1 MQRSLTYALA
11 AVLLSWA
18 AAPAQ
23 SAPSAGQAAPTAP
36 ALAAGTVVGAEF
48 SKGIDAKKAKVG
60 QEVIA
65 KSLADLRDANGNL
78 VIPRGAKLVGHV
90 TEVKAASKQEPQS
103 TLGVIFDKA
112 EAKQGK
118 EAKEIG
124 MHAAIQALAKPRP
137 SAMMEE
143 SPGPAEGPG
152 GAQGGGNMGGAQPGM
167 GPGGAGG
174 GRTMG
179 GTTPGQTGE
188 MGGGNMG
195 GPMEQQAGGGGPAIN
210 ANSHGAIGFPNLTL
224 SPQASPSEGSLI
236 SSSKGNVKL
245 DGGTRLVLRVIGQ

>member
-1 MQRSLTYALA
+1 MQRTLTYALA
-11 AVLLSWA
+11 VVLLSWA
-18 AAPAQ
+18 VAQAQ
-23 SAPSAGQAAPTAP
+23 SAPSAGQAASAAP
-36 ALAAGTVVGAEF
+36 ALAPGTVVGAEL

-60 QEVIA
+60 QEVVA
-65 KSLADLRDANGNL
+65 KSLADLRDTNGKL

-90 TEVKAASKQEPQS
+90 TQVKAATKQEPQS
-103 TLGVIFDKA
+103 TLALIFDKA
-112 EAKQGK
+112 EAKPGK

-137 SAMMEE
+137 SAMMDEA
-143 SPGPAEGPG
+143 SGPTDGPG
-152 GAQGGGNMGGAQPGM
+152 GAQESGNMGGAQPGM
-167 GPGGAGG
+167 GAGGGGA

-179 GTTPGQTGE
+179 GAHPGQPGD

-195 GPMEQQAGGGGPAIN
+195 GPAGQQGEGGGEGAIN

-224 SPQASPSEGSLI
+224 SPASPSEGSLI

-245 DGGTRLVLRVIGQ
+245 DGGTLLVLRVIGQ

>member
-23 SAPSAGQAAPTAP
+23 SAPSAGQAAPASP
-36 ALAAGTVVGAEF
+36 ALAPGTVVGAEL

-65 KSLADLRDANGNL
+65 KALADLRDTNGNL

-112 EAKQGK
+112 EAKQGR

-143 SPGPAEGPG
+143 SPGAAEGPG

-167 GPGGAGG
+167 GPGGGGG

-210 ANSHGAIGFPNLTL
+210 ANSHGAIGFPNLSL

-245 DGGTRLVLRVIGQ
+245 DGGTLLVLRVIGQ